1 MNTLSARLGD
11 RNFLFGDSPRSLDAT
26 LFAYLAPLL
35 KTPFPDSILQNHLK
49 GYPNL
54 IKYVDRILRQYYPNC
69 LKGNNNTKNI
79 PEHHHFQFFYPL
91 FLRHDSNKLI
101 FSR

>member
-1 MNTLSARLGD
+1 MKTLSARLGD

-54 IKYVDRILRQYYPNC
+54 IRYVDRILRQYYPNY
-69 LKGNNNTKNI
+69 LKGNDNSKRILNI
-79 PEHHHFQFFYPL
+79 IFNSFFDPIY
-91 FLRHDSNKLI
+91 DA
-101 FSR
+101 